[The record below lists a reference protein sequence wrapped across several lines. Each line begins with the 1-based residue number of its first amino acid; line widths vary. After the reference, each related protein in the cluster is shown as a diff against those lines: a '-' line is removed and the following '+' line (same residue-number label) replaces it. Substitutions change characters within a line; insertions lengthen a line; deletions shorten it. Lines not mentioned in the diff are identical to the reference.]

1 MALLML
7 QGFKVAFTAVV
18 AALLA
23 LYAPLLSLNAYST
36 TLSEVVYEGSN
47 YRVTYKSP
55 LIPLA
60 RGNKTDVV
68 LEVKRG
74 GKPIDFGFT
83 LSGITVDGAKNVA
96 KGRGHGRAKA
106 DITGYVDDVVRV
118 LRKANSNPAH
128 SGLGLLTFI
137 ISKVEEDGE
146 EYIATDVI
154 TIPVIPG
161 KARGKNIV
169 VEVEFKPVHKVKLNK
184 TGDGEQSGKAEV
196 LQTTPPGTI
205 PDGLCTGIPGVVVC
219 YLWGLKTVHYRSRG
233 IEFVPLSISY
243 IDGIDGDYIKEV
255 EHDHLILLSRTEVPT
270 LSFDLSLVF
279 GKVVNFIV
287 PGPGYVRTLPA
298 GSSVETL
305 FDMVCRVTNLKVTSE
320 TYNCLYFGSSIGRY
334 TFYGDAL
341 VATGFYGY
349 LWLVEYEY
357 VKVVITPIGT
367 RKYVLDKSLAVYLVP
382 YEQNGRFRP
391 GVMIDDDP
399 TDGSGDLEQVYRL
412 LVQRANTTW
421 KLLPKKYTNFW
432 YVRAYNLTIESK
444 STPLF
449 GLAIPVGAL
458 IVVITGGSPPGWAL
472 AVVATLVVGFS
483 VSKDQIT
490 WYLALSRTTFTTNTN
505 RCFNPRYL
513 QLTAFLIK
521 EAGNKYYPT
530 PLMIVW
536 PYTTTSC

>member
-1 MALLML
+1 MV
-7 QGFKVAFTAVV
+7 QGFKVAF
-18 AALLA
+18 AAIIATLLA

-36 TLSEVVYEGSN
+36 TLSEVVYEGLG

-60 RGNKTDVV
+60 PGNKTSVV
-68 LEVKRG
+68 LEVKRN

-83 LSGITVDGAKNVA
+83 LSGITVDGARDVA
-96 KGRGHGRAKA
+96 RGRGHGRASA

-118 LRKANSNPAH
+118 LREANSNPAH

-137 ISKVEEDGE
+137 VSKVEEDGE

-154 TIPVIPG
+154 SIPVIPG

-184 TGDGEQSGKAEV
+184 TSGGDQARMEQ

-205 PDGLCTGIPGVVVC
+205 PDGECYGIEGVIVC
-219 YLWGLKTVHYRSRG
+219 YWWELKTVHYRSRG

-243 IDGIDGDYIKEV
+243 IDDIDGDYVEEV
-255 EHDHLILLSRTEVPT
+255 SHQHIIRLGRTTVRT

-279 GKVVNFIV
+279 SKVVDFIV

-298 GSSVETL
+298 GSSEETL
-305 FDMVCRVTNLKVTSE
+305 FEMICPVTNLKVTSR
-320 TYNCLYFGSSIGRY
+320 TYDCLYFSSSIGRY
-334 TFYGDAL
+334 AFYDDAL

-357 VKVVITPIGT
+357 VKYVIAGVSF
-367 RKYVLDKSLAVYLVP
+367 RYVLDKSLAVYLVP

-391 GVMIDDDP
+391 GVMFDDDP
-399 TDGSGDLEQVYRL
+399 TDGYGDLEQVYRL

-421 KLLPKKYTNFW
+421 KLLPKKYANHW
-432 YVRAYNLTIESK
+432 YVAAYNLTIESK

-449 GLAIPVGAL
+449 GIAIPVGAL

-483 VSKDQIT
+483 VSETQIE
-490 WYLALSRTTFTTNTN
+490 WYKSISITIFRTITN
-505 RCFNPRYL
+505 RCFNPHYL
-513 QLTAFLIK
+513 RLTAFLIK
-521 EAGNKYYPT
+521 EAGDKYYPT

>member
-1 MALLML
+1 VL
-7 QGFKVAFTAVV
+7 QGFKVAFIAVV

-36 TLSEVVYEGSN
+36 TLSEVVYEGLG

-60 RGNKTDVV
+60 SSNKTSVV
-68 LEVKRG
+68 LEVKRN

-83 LSGITVDGAKNVA
+83 LSGITIDGAKDVA
-96 KGRGHGRAKA
+96 EGRGYGRAKA
-106 DITGYVDDVVRV
+106 DIAGYVDDVVRV
-118 LRKANSNPAH
+118 LREANSNPAH
-128 SGLGLLTFI
+128 SGLGLLAFI
-137 ISKVEEDGE
+137 VSKVEEGGE

-169 VEVEFKPVHKVKLNK
+169 VEVEFKPVHKIKLNK
-184 TGDGEQSGKAEV
+184 TIDGEQSGKAEV

-205 PDGLCTGIPGVVVC
+205 PDGACYGIEGVIVC
-219 YLWGLKTVHYRSRG
+219 YWWELKTVHYRSRD

-243 IDGIDGDYIKEV
+243 IDDIDGDYV
-255 EHDHLILLSRTEVPT
+255 ERVSHQHIIRLGRTTVRT

-298 GSSVETL
+298 GSSEETL
-305 FDMVCRVTNLKVTSE
+305 FEMVCPVVNLKVTSRARD
-320 TYNCLYFGSSIGRY
+320 CLYFSSSIGRY
-334 TFYGDAL
+334 TFYDDAL

-357 VKVVITPIGT
+357 VKVVILGLTF
-367 RKYVLDKSLAVYLVP
+367 KYVLDKSLAVYLVP

-391 GVMIDDDP
+391 GVMIDDNP

-421 KLLPKKYTNFW
+421 KLLPKKYANHW
-432 YVRAYNLTIESK
+432 YVTAYNLIIESK

-449 GLAIPVGAL
+449 GLSIPVGAL
-458 IVVITGGSPPGWAL
+458 IVVKTKGSPPGWAL

-483 VSKDQIT
+483 VSETQIG
-490 WYLALSRTTFTTNTN
+490 WYKPLSMTIFETITD

-521 EAGNKYYPT
+521 EAGDKYYPT